1 MHTCISSYLREDV
14 LIRSNHRPLHLAAL
28 SVLAVA
34 SAMLTGCASFY
45 VDNGLRAADTAQVT
59 KPAAPKPVQLFFGFQ
74 TKGGANAL
82 ATQQLKGQVT
92 ELVKQSGLF
101 SEIKETAGPD
111 TGTLQLT
118 INNVAL
124 SDDAISKGVM
134 TGLTLGLAGSTVGD
148 GYVCDLQYK
157 QSDSSPKIEAKAN
170 HAIYTSIGASSG
182 PEAAATKMASIDEAV
197 TTMVRQA
204 VKTLL
209 VKLSN
214 NPQFQSAP

>member
-1 MHTCISSYLREDV
+1 MSRINR
-14 LIRSNHRPLHLAAL
+14 RPLRWAAL
-28 SVLAVA
+28 SVLAAA
-34 SAMLTGCASFY
+34 STMFAGCASFY
-45 VDNGLRAADTAQVT
+45 VDNGLRAADTEQVT
-59 KPAAPKPVQLFFGFQ
+59 KPVSAKPVQLFFGFQ
-74 TKGGANAL
+74 TKGSPNAQ

-111 TGTLQLT
+111 TGALQIT
-118 INNVAL
+118 INNIPL
-124 SDDAISKGVM
+124 SDDAMSKGFM

-148 GYVCDLQYK
+148 GYACDLQYK
-157 QSDSSPKIEAKAN
+157 RSDSSPKIETKAN
-170 HAIYTSIGASSG
+170 HAIYTSLGASSG
-182 PEAAATKMASIDEAV
+182 PDAAATKVANVNEAV

-214 NPQFQSAP
+214 TPSFQSAP